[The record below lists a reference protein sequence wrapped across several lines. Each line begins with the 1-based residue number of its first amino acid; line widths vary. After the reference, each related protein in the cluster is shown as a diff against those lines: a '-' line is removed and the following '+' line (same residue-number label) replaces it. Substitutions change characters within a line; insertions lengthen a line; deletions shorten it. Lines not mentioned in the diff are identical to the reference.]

1 MVDTCYEEDLDD
13 DDDNVDADGDDD
25 DSESDEDDE
34 NYKNNSHLLSDVDGD
49 PLPQRSNF
57 VSYYDATSLYPSSGE
72 CENNS
77 DFFQTRKRDQLTC
90 VRPTLRVV
98 ARKLDGHG
106 AGVWRGSGGPPP
118 PPPRLPPTEPFDNS
132 RRFLKDDFFC
142 ICRTL

>member
-13 DDDNVDADGDDD
+13 DDDNDADADND

-77 DFFQTRKRDQLTC
+77 AFFSD
-90 VRPTLRVV
+90 
-98 ARKLDGHG
+98 
-106 AGVWRGSGGPPP
+106 
-118 PPPRLPPTEPFDNS
+118 
-132 RRFLKDDFFC
+132 
-142 ICRTL
+142 

>member
-13 DDDNVDADGDDD
+13 DDDDADVDADNVD

-77 DFFQTRKRDQLTC
+77 AFFSD
-90 VRPTLRVV
+90 
-98 ARKLDGHG
+98 
-106 AGVWRGSGGPPP
+106 
-118 PPPRLPPTEPFDNS
+118 
-132 RRFLKDDFFC
+132 
-142 ICRTL
+142 

>member
-13 DDDNVDADGDDD
+13 DDDDADVDADNVD

-72 CENNS
+72 
-77 DFFQTRKRDQLTC
+77 
-90 VRPTLRVV
+90 
-98 ARKLDGHG
+98 
-106 AGVWRGSGGPPP
+106 
-118 PPPRLPPTEPFDNS
+118 
-132 RRFLKDDFFC
+132 
-142 ICRTL
+142 